1 MPLTLY
7 PSQQPYVA
15 TNIAVPYKG
24 AETTGGPDMH
34 SQTSS
39 NDGSS
44 GSEQRRGYIFFFSF
58 PLPIHLIKYS
68 RLPHSTHK
76 EINKR

>member
-7 PSQQPYVA
+7 PSQQPYVPA
-15 TNIAVPYKG
+15 NVAVSYKG
-24 AETTGGPDMH
+24 LETAGGGPDVH

-44 GSEQRRGYIFFFSF
+44 GSEQRRGYIFFSFSF
-58 PLPIHLIKYS
+58 SLSLSLSLRKIICGSIAYLHM
-68 RLPHSTHK
+68 
-76 EINKR
+76 